1 MNKKQ
6 YAFFISISCMVIG
19 FAMLCLLSGYHY
31 SDSSI
36 IHRSLHPSITKHWM
50 GSFGASL
57 AGILLYLFGG
67 IASWIIGLFLLG
79 VGYVWLQEIYTDP
92 LHTFK
97 LRTRVASLWC
107 VIFSFAALCSFAR
120 CELYHRVSPGGLFG
134 HYIQK
139 LLCALFRP
147 GISVAIISTCFCAA
161 IVLTVGLSPVKELLR
176 GLHKSLVWTARN
188 LYWASRILV
197 RFITRS
203 SGPLVYDSLSWLV
216 EDTIDPDCMNV
227 EQNISALK
235 TPISGTGTVYATA
248 KVVDNTEAEKTVDST
263 NDSAKENEYSLP
275 PLDLFKKRVEKKSL
289 SFKEKYEP
297 LARIVEEKLAT
308 FGIDGKVT
316 SITVGPVV
324 VVYEYEPAIY
334 VKVSRIVALEDDLA
348 LALQAHSLRIIAPV
362 PGTAVVRLE
371 VSKREEERDT
381 VYFGSLFST
390 MNDQALYKEKLMKS
404 ALPLVIGK
412 GVRGEP
418 LCIDLAS
425 LPHILIAGSTGSG
438 KSVVIHSC
446 IMGLLYTKTPQEL
459 GLIYIDPKQLEG
471 AMYKTLPHMIFP
483 PIVIAANAIK
493 ALHWTVSWMENR
505 YSELAAAGVR
515 DVYEMAQKSGKPVQ
529 RLVVIIDELADLML
543 VAGDEV
549 ERSLARLAQMGRAAG
564 IHLIVA
570 TQRPSVDV
578 ITGVIKANFPARI
591 ALRVAT
597 KMDSRVI
604 IDTYGAQALLGKG
617 DMLLL
622 NSQGDCIRAHGV
634 YVSQEEISSV
644 VSWISLQQQA
654 QYRSFDEFEQISTKN
669 QVAIE
674 NEEDKQLY
682 ATITQYVAE
691 QDEISIS
698 LLQRQFRI
706 GFNRSAR
713 IVEQLERDGFIAAS
727 SGGAKTRKVLR

>member
-6 YAFFISISCMVIG
+6 YALFVSISCMVIG
-19 FAMLCLLSGYHY
+19 FVMICLLSGYHY

-67 IASWIIGLFLLG
+67 ISSWIIGLFLIV
-79 VGYVWLQEIYTDP
+79 VGCVWLQELYADP
-92 LHTFK
+92 LRTFQ

-107 VIFSFAALCSFAR
+107 VIFSFAALCSSAR
-120 CELYHRVSPGGLFG
+120 CELYRRVSPGGLFG
-134 HYIQK
+134 YYIQK
-139 LLCALFRP
+139 LLCTLFKP
-147 GISVAIISTCFCAA
+147 GISLAIISICFCSA
-161 IVLTVGLSPVKELLR
+161 IVLTIGLSPVKELLQVLQR
-176 GLHKSLVWTARN
+176 GLVWTART
-188 LYWASRILV
+188 LYWITRMLI

-227 EQNISALK
+227 EKNISALK
-235 TPISGTGTVYATA
+235 IPAPDMGAVYATA
-248 KVVDNTEAEKTVDST
+248 KVVDSTQVEKVVDT
-263 NDSAKENEYSLP
+263 TKENEYSLP
-275 PLDLFKKRVEKKSL
+275 PLDLFKKRVDKKPL
-289 SFKEKYEP
+289 SFKEKYES

-390 MNDQALYKEKLMKS
+390 MNDQALYKEKLIKS

-418 LCIDLAS
+418 ICIDLAS

-446 IMGLLYTKTPQEL
+446 IMGLLYTKTPAEL

-483 PIVIAANAIK
+483 PIVTAANAIK
-493 ALHWTVSWMENR
+493 ALHWAVSWMENR

-515 DVYEMAQKSGKPVQ
+515 DVYEMAHKSGKPVQ

-597 KMDSRVI
+597 KIDSRVI

-617 DMLLL
+617 DMLIM
-622 NSQGDCIRAHGV
+622 NAQGDCIRAHGV
-634 YVSQEEISSV
+634 YVSQEEISNV

-654 QYRSFDEFEQISTKN
+654 QYRSFDEFEQIGATN
-669 QVAIE
+669 RVDIE
-674 NEEDKQLY
+674 NEEDAQLY
-682 ATITQYVAE
+682 AAIKEYVAE
-691 QDEISIS
+691 QEEISIS

>member
-1 MNKKQ
+1 
-6 YAFFISISCMVIG
+6 
-19 FAMLCLLSGYHY
+19 
-31 SDSSI
+31 
-36 IHRSLHPSITKHWM
+36 M

-67 IASWIIGLFLLG
+67 ISSWIIGLFLLG
-79 VGYVWLQEIYTDP
+79 VGCVWLQELYADP
-92 LHTFK
+92 LRTFH
-97 LRTRVASLWC
+97 LRTRVTSLWC
-107 VIFSFAALCSFAR
+107 VIFSFSALCSSAR
-120 CELYHRVSPGGLFG
+120 CELYRRVSPGGLFG
-134 HYIQK
+134 YYIQK
-139 LLCALFRP
+139 LLCTLCKP
-147 GISVAIISTCFCAA
+147 GISLAIISICFCAA
-161 IVLTVGLSPVKELLR
+161 IVLTIGISPVKELLH
-176 GLHKSLVWTARN
+176 GLQKGLVWIART
-188 LYWASRILV
+188 LYWITRMLI

-227 EQNISALK
+227 EKNISALK
-235 TPISGTGTVYATA
+235 ISTPDVSAVYATA
-248 KVVDNTEAEKTVDST
+248 KVVDNTRAEKTVDT
-263 NDSAKENEYSLP
+263 TKKNEYSLP
-275 PLDLFKKRVEKKSL
+275 PLDLFKKRVDKKPL

-316 SITVGPVV
+316 SITVGPMV

-381 VYFGSLFST
+381 VFFGSLFST
-390 MNDQALYKEKLMKS
+390 MNDQTLYKEKLMKS
-404 ALPLVIGK
+404 ALPLVIGS

-418 LCIDLAS
+418 ICIDLAS
-425 LPHILIAGSTGSG
+425 LPHMLIAGSTGSG

-471 AMYKTLPHMIFP
+471 AMYKTLPHMIFS
-483 PIVIAANAIK
+483 PIVTTVNAIK
-493 ALHWTVSWMENR
+493 ALHWAVSWMENR

-515 DVYEMAQKSGKPVQ
+515 DAYEMAHKSGKPVQ
-529 RLVVIIDELADLML
+529 RLVIIIDELADLML

-617 DMLLL
+617 DMLIMTA
-622 NSQGDCIRAHGV
+622 QGDCIRAHGV

-654 QYRSFDEFEQISTKN
+654 QYRSFDEFEQIGPTN
-669 QVAIE
+669 RLDIE
-674 NEEDKQLY
+674 NEEDEQLY
-682 ATITQYVAE
+682 ATIKQYVRE
-691 QDEISIS
+691 QEEISIS

-727 SGGAKTRKVLR
+727 SSYAKTRKVLR